1 MKVLKN
7 EKGVALVTSLMLTL
21 ISLGMVMALLQLVLM
36 QTKISGAHKRYKNS
50 LEAAHGGVQL
60 IAKEIIPMLFSDTPD
75 PKTTLTSE
83 FAAIELDTS
92 SNECLKQK
100 LTSPTGN
107 WTACGAGSTSMD
119 PKTGWDMTFKLPGVS
134 GSGYQVYAKIVDSK
148 PGNSD
153 MSGVLN
159 LDSGAGVTGSS
170 PAVDPMHQPAIY
182 RIETEGESTSNSKE
196 KAELTV
202 FYSY

>member
-1 MKVLKN
+1 MKILKN
-7 EKGVALVTSLMLTL
+7 EKGVALVTSLLLTL

-60 IAKEIIPMLFSDTPD
+60 LAKEILPLMFSQDEAD
-75 PKTTLTSE
+75 PKAKLTSE

-92 SNECLKQK
+92 SNECMQQK
-100 LTSPTGN
+100 FTSPAAS
-107 WTACGAGSTSMD
+107 WTACGSDSRSLDAKKS
-119 PKTGWDMTFKLPGVS
+119 WDLTFKLPGTS
-134 GSGYQVYAKIVDSK
+134 GTGYRVYAKIVDVK
-148 PGNSD
+148 VGNSD
-153 MSGVLN
+153 ASGLF
-159 LDSGAGVTGSS
+159 LDSGAGVTGVN
-170 PAVDPMHQPAIY
+170 PGVGVGHKPGIY
-182 RIETEGESTSNSKE
+182 RVEAEGESASNPKE